1 MTDQSADQRKTFT
14 TQATS
19 RSEIR
24 ELLEGIFVSELLVPS
39 ESIWLVSPW
48 ITDIDILDNRC
59 GQFSSLVPTWGLRRI
74 KLSEVFAH
82 IIDQSRVHIV
92 ARPDTHNDSFLQKMR
107 DLSRASE
114 TPGNLHVVI
123 KDTLHLKG
131 LLGQDYYLSGSMNLT
146 YNGVEVNHEGVSL
159 DRSQAA
165 IAAARI
171 HFQESYGVGNDA
183 D

>member
-1 MTDQSADQRKTFT
+1 MSDPLADQRKTFT

-19 RSEIR
+19 RAEIR
-24 ELLEGIFVSELLVPS
+24 EILEGIFVSELLVPS

-59 GQFSSLVPTWGLRRI
+59 GQFSCLVPTWGLRRI
-74 KLSEVFAH
+74 RLSEVFAH
-82 IIDQSRVHIV
+82 IMDQSRVHIV
-92 ARPDTHNDSFLQKMR
+92 ARPDPHNDSFLQKMR
-107 DLSRASE
+107 DLSLASD

-123 KDTLHLKG
+123 RDTLHIKG

-159 DRSQAA
+159 DRSPVA
-165 IAAARI
+165 IAEARI
-171 HFQESYGVGNDA
+171 HFNENYGGMQ
-183 D
+183 

>member
-1 MTDQSADQRKTFT
+1 MTEPISDNRNTFS

-19 RSEIR
+19 RAEIR
-24 ELLEGIFVSELLVPS
+24 ELLEGIFVAELLVPS

-48 ITDIDILDNRC
+48 ISDIDILDNRC

-74 KLSEVFAH
+74 RLSEIFGQLMN
-82 IIDQSRVHIV
+82 QSTVHIV
-92 ARPDTHNDSFLQKMR
+92 ARPDSHNDAFLRKMN
-107 DLSRASE
+107 DLSRASDDASK
-114 TPGNLHVVI
+114 LHVTI
-123 KDTLHLKG
+123 RDTLHLKG

-159 DRSQAA
+159 DRSPEA

-171 HFQESYGVGNDA
+171 HFQENYEA
-183 D
+183 DQ

>member
-1 MTDQSADQRKTFT
+1 MTNQSSDQRNTFT
-14 TQATS
+14 TQTTS
-19 RSEIR
+19 REAIR

-39 ESIWLVSPW
+39 ETLWLVSPW

-74 KLSEVFAH
+74 RLSEVFSH
-82 IIDQSRVHIV
+82 IMNQSQIHIV
-92 ARPDTHNDSFLQKMR
+92 ARPDSHNNSFLQKMS
-107 DLSRASE
+107 DLSRSAD

-123 KDTLHLKG
+123 RETLHLKG

-159 DRSQAA
+159 DRSPVA
-165 IAAARI
+165 IAEARI
-171 HFQESYGVGNDA
+171 HFQENYGGLQ
-183 D
+183 

>member
-1 MTDQSADQRKTFT
+1 MTQPSADSRNTFT

-39 ESIWLVSPW
+39 DSVWLVSPW

-74 KLSEVFAH
+74 RLSEVFAH
-82 IIDQSRVHIV
+82 IMDQSVVHIV
-92 ARPDTHNDSFLQKMR
+92 ARPDPHNDSFLQKMH
-107 DLSRASE
+107 DLSRASDTTE
-114 TPGNLHVVI
+114 RLQVT
-123 KDTLHLKG
+123 KRETLHLKG

-146 YNGVEVNHEGVSL
+146 YSGVEVNHEGVSL
-159 DRSQAA
+159 DRTPET
-165 IAAARI
+165 IAKARI
-171 HFQESYGVGNDA
+171 HFQENYGGTQ
-183 D
+183 